1 MTDLNRWH
9 LDVKEGR
16 QRWMYSPP
24 EEGARAVQNV
34 VDRYLLGLDTV
45 RHLLLLVTW
54 RLKANTF
61 DDTELCNPRYSSC
74 SHGARGCAQGS
85 HTSTASGLALTV
97 DLGSYV
103 LCCDPE

>member
-16 QRWMYSPP
+16 QRWVYSSP

-45 RHLLLLVTW
+45 RHL
-54 RLKANTF
+54 
-61 DDTELCNPRYSSC
+61 
-74 SHGARGCAQGS
+74 
-85 HTSTASGLALTV
+85 
-97 DLGSYV
+97 
-103 LCCDPE
+103 